1 MEFLYEPANWVAVA
15 TFLFVGLI
23 VYLKVPGMINE
34 ALDKRAQD
42 IADELNAAR
51 RLRDEAQS
59 LLASYQR
66 RTANAEKEAEEI
78 VEQARAEAARMSVEM
93 KASLAAQAGRRAK
106 MAEEKIAQ
114 AEALA
119 IQEVRTA
126 AVDAAVSAA
135 QALII
140 SQLSPEKS
148 RDLIE
153 KSIQDLRGK
162 LH

>member
-1 MEFLYEPANWVAVA
+1 MDYFYDPANWVAIA
-15 TFLFVGLI
+15 TVMFVGLI
-23 VYLKVPGMINE
+23 VYLKVPSMVGE
-34 ALDKRAQD
+34 ALDKRARE

-66 RTANAEKEAEEI
+66 RTANAGKEVEEI
-78 VEQARAEAARMSVEM
+78 VEQARAEAARMSSEM
-93 KASLAAQAGRRAK
+93 QVSLAAQAERRGK
-106 MAEEKIAQ
+106 MVEEKIAQ

-119 IQEVRTA
+119 IQEVRAA

-135 QALII
+135 RALIV
-140 SQLSPEKS
+140 SQLSPEKG
-148 RDLIE
+148 RELVE
-153 KSIQDLRGK
+153 KSITDVRGK